1 MKKRIFSLMLL
12 LTLVFSLTAC
22 AGEKQEIRLDAIGKN
37 EALIEKAEPCSTAEE
52 VRNAGI
58 PLSEEPFSVE
68 TNEEKGLESVTY
80 LIQDQDFHF
89 DLAGQ
94 EINTGFFQF
103 VNDKLSNISMNL
115 PDAAAYEAVKE
126 EMTEL
131 YGEPESEDADG
142 AVINIWEFQAD
153 YPVRAAVIGQLRD
166 GEIVSGSFQVSY
178 VFWIGGSGTAE
189 KADKNAVFP
198 LEGLQTEDGEF
209 QYKDIPFG
217 SSYEDVIQ
225 KMPIEFETME
235 VVDSSAVSCY
245 AKETFDFYGCDAQLF
260 MEFTEA
266 KQLDTVKIQF
276 ELKEGE
282 EQLQKIVADL
292 TGLYGEPEIGG
303 SEGDIFT
310 SEIYSWG
317 KGSTR
322 LQAVLTKTESMAS
335 AVIGVFKIS

>member
-1 MKKRIFSLMLL
+1 MNKKYNRLLGVLLVLVLAACLGCGNANADKDALFSLEDL
-12 LTLVFSLTAC
+12 
-22 AGEKQEIRLDAIGKN
+22 
-37 EALIEKAEPCSTAEE
+37 
-52 VRNAGI
+52 
-58 PLSEEPFSVE
+58 
-68 TNEEKGLESVTY
+68 
-80 LIQDQDFHF
+80 QD
-89 DLAGQ
+89 
-94 EINTGFFQF
+94 
-103 VNDKLSNISMNL
+103 
-115 PDAAAYEAVKE
+115 KE
-126 EMTEL
+126 EE
-131 YGEPESEDADG
+131 
-142 AVINIWEFQAD
+142 
-153 YPVRAAVIGQLRD
+153 
-166 GEIVSGSFQVSY
+166 
-178 VFWIGGSGTAE
+178 
-189 KADKNAVFP
+189 
-198 LEGLQTEDGEF
+198 GEF

-292 TGLYGEPEIGG
+292 AGLYGEPEIGG

-322 LQAVLTKTESMAS
+322 QQAVLTKTESMAS
-335 AVIGVFKIS
+335 VVIGVFKIS